1 MYKDFILK
9 NKDIDILKFRIKDS
23 LYGDYELTILE
34 RYNIN
39 DFFLSRWFKNRRFKR
54 TIRMDTGKKY
64 P

>member
-9 NKDIDILKFRIKDS
+9 NKDIDILKFRIEDS

-34 RYNIN
+34 RYNI
-39 DFFLSRWFKNRRFKR
+39 

>member
-9 NKDIDILKFRIKDS
+9 NKDIDILKFRIEDS

-39 DFFLSRWFKNRRFKR
+39 NLHVLDNSSCHISKS
-54 TIRMDTGKKY
+54 
-64 P
+64 

>member
-9 NKDIDILKFRIKDS
+9 NKDIDILKFRIEDS

-39 DFFLSRWFKNRRFKR
+39 NFL
-54 TIRMDTGKKY
+54 IPLD
-64 P
+64 